1 MVADQRHLFRIQRVK
16 RIAFQQVIDK
26 ANADAQTKLN
36 CSLEQPR
43 NVDSLALFGRSMM
56 QGKSSQ
62 VKLQVPASFLQTT
75 SSFPSDAFYFLL
87 EELN

>member
-1 MVADQRHLFRIQRVK
+1 MVADQRHLFKIQRVK

-43 NVDSLALFGRSMM
+43 NVDSLALFGKSMM
-56 QGKSSQ
+56 QGKLNQ
-62 VKLQVPASFLQTT
+62 VTGTLHLFYKQLL
-75 SSFPSDAFYFLL
+75 PSHQMLFT
-87 EELN
+87 